1 MMVSMYINAGVIVI
15 VYPFAVFGFALLEES
30 RPGKTFWRFML
41 FYSLFI
47 LILKFIINLNFVNE
61 SIDETT
67 LPFIDDFVKFG
78 LQHLEQTKEL
88 VWHMLPEILIV
99 MAILCHEIVE

>member
-1 MMVSMYINAGVIVI
+1 MYINAGVVVI

-30 RPGKTFWRFML
+30 RPGKSFWRFML
-41 FYSLFI
+41 SYSLFI
-47 LILKFIINLNFVNE
+47 LILKFIINLNIVNE
-61 SIDETT
+61 SIEGTT

-78 LQHLEQTKEL
+78 LHHLEQTDEL
-88 VWHMLPEILIV
+88 VWHMLPEMLIV